1 MLTRRIFRLNFWN
14 SKIMELSDLFFRLT
28 NRFRI
33 TYSLK
38 ILSKS
43 NHSSKHNSFQSR
55 TRVSH
60 FSSHFTNHYTIPN
73 FIKNH
78 RSILFNH
85 LLLLPSPSTQIYF
98 RHSSNDPT
106 IEIPLA
112 LPFSSKRKKKKE
124 KSLHPP
130 YISLSH
136 PWTLISNL
144 KQFPISFW
152 NRSEN
157 QSTASSKRKKGR
169 EGKKLLPTIPNLY
182 KPSYRIYLHVRS
194 SSTSIGTTVCERGHR
209 PVNPNIRFSP
219 RNRSDPL

>member
-1 MLTRRIFRLNFWN
+1 
-14 SKIMELSDLFFRLT
+14 MELFDLFFRLT

-55 TRVSH
+55 TRVSTSRH
-60 FSSHFTNHYTIPN
+60 ILRIIIPSQISSKTIDQSFSITSSYSPPLRHKFISDTVRTIPQL
-73 FIKNH
+73 KSLS
-78 RSILFNH
+78 RYLFH
-85 LLLLPSPSTQIYF
+85 Q
-98 RHSSNDPT
+98 
-106 IEIPLA
+106 
-112 LPFSSKRKKKKE
+112 KRKKKKE

-209 PVNPNIRFSP
+209 SVNPNIRFSLW
-219 RNRSDPL
+219 NRSDPL